1 MSSLVPKVTREL
13 KMMRRTLRD
22 VFGLEQLRHG
32 QAEVIRSVLEGVNT
46 LAIMPTGA
54 GKSLCYQLPALHL
67 TGTTVIISPL
77 ISLMKDQVDKLGEAG
92 LDAAQLNSALTTRE
106 QGENLAQIMSDNG
119 GFVFTTPERFTSQEF
134 LATLRQKQIDFVVID
149 EAHCISE
156 WGHDFRPAYLSLGA
170 AVKTLGSPPVL
181 ALTATATPEVTE
193 DIVRQLDL
201 GRFRI
206 INTGIHR
213 PNLRYE
219 VVRVTNETEKHEHL
233 MRLLRETDGTGIIY
247 AATVKTVEA
256 LADWVKGFDL
266 RIGKYHGRMS
276 AAERRESQELFMSGE
291 LKAII
296 ATNAFGMG
304 IDKPDI
310 RFVIHYQMPGS
321 LEAYYQESGRAGRD
335 GEPARC
341 SLFYQLSDRRT
352 QQFFLG
358 GKYPKFDDILA
369 VYDALNSLDAAR
381 DPSPLAAIQ
390 EHVGAVAGNKVRVI
404 LALLKEM
411 KLVRELRGGR
421 FRLLDVSLKR
431 EGLEELARLS
441 EEKAAKGREKLE
453 RMMQYGQSAACRW
466 RLLHEYFDEEIEA
479 GRCETCDNCLQ
490 PPGEQPEAESV
501 NAQAV
506 SKRTKQGMEEA
517 PRGSSVEVNARPA
530 PTAAPETP
538 EASLSVGDTVEHPRY
553 GTGRVQSL
561 EGDKVVIKFE
571 RGDERKFK
579 EEFVRDQKR

>member
-22 VFGLEQLRHG
+22 VFGLEQLRPG
-32 QAEVIRSVLEGVNT
+32 QAEVIRSVLEGINT
-46 LAIMPTGA
+46 LAVMPTGA

-67 TGTTVIISPL
+67 PGTTVIISPL

-106 QGENLAQIMSDNG
+106 QGENLAQIVADNSR
-119 GFVFTTPERFTSQEF
+119 FVFTTPERFTGQEF

-193 DIVRQLDL
+193 DIEKQLDL

-256 LADWVKGFDL
+256 LADWVKGFEF

-276 AAERRESQELFMSGE
+276 AAERRDSQELFMAGK

-335 GEPARC
+335 GNPARC

-358 GKYPKFDDILA
+358 GKYPKFDDILT
-369 VYDALNSLDAAR
+369 VYDALYSLDAAK
-381 DPSPLAAIQ
+381 DPAPLVSIQ
-390 EHVGAVAGNKVRVI
+390 EHVGDAVAGNKVRVI

-421 FRLLDVSLKR
+421 FRLLDVNVGR

-453 RMMQYGQSAACRW
+453 RVMLYGQSAACRW
-466 RLLHEYFDEEIEA
+466 RLLHDYFSEELEA
-479 GRCETCDNCLQ
+479 ERCETCDNCLQ
-490 PPGEQPEAESV
+490 PRDELAEAVSVNNHAESARPGHATA
-501 NAQAV
+501 N
-506 SKRTKQGMEEA
+506 A
-517 PRGSSVEVNARPA
+517 PRGASGRVNARSA
-530 PTAAPETP
+530 TRAHETP
-538 EASLSVGDTVEHPRY
+538 EAGLSVGDTIEHPQY

-561 EGDKVVIKFE
+561 EADKVVIKFE
-571 RGDERKFK
+571 RGGERKFK
-579 EEFVRDQKR
+579 EEFIRAHKR

>member
-46 LAIMPTGA
+46 LAVMPTGA
-54 GKSLCYQLPALHL
+54 GKSLCYQLPALHIA
-67 TGTTVIISPL
+67 GTTVIISPL

-106 QGENLAQIMSDNG
+106 QGENLAQIMADGSD
-119 GFVFTTPERFTSQEF
+119 FIFTTPERFTGQEF

-193 DIVRQLDL
+193 DIEKQLDL

-219 VVRVTNETEKHEHL
+219 VVRVTNEVEKHEHL

-256 LADWVKGFDL
+256 LADWVKGFDF

-335 GEPARC
+335 GNPARC

-358 GKYPKFDDILA
+358 GKHPKFDDILT
-369 VYDALNSLDAAR
+369 VYDALNSLDAAE
-381 DPSPLAAIQ
+381 DPAALASIQ
-390 EHVGAVAGNKVRVI
+390 EHVGGAVAGNKVRVI

-421 FRLLDVSLKR
+421 FRLLDVNIGR
-431 EGLEELARLS
+431 EGLEELAHLS
-441 EEKAAKGREKLE
+441 QEKAAKGREKLE

-466 RLLHEYFDEEIEA
+466 RLLHDYFGEELEA
-479 GRCETCDNCLQ
+479 ERCETCDNCLQ
-490 PPGEQPEAESV
+490 PPDEQSLAAGVNTHAESNHPGHGIA
-501 NAQAV
+501 NA
-506 SKRTKQGMEEA
+506 S
-517 PRGSSVEVNARPA
+517 RGASVDVNAR
-530 PTAAPETP
+530 AATRALETQ
-538 EASLSVGDTVEHPRY
+538 EASLSVGDTIEHQQY
-553 GTGRVQSL
+553 GAGRVQSL

-571 RGDERKFK
+571 RGEERKFK
-579 EEFVRDQKR
+579 EEFIRDQKR